1 MAIDPKAVG
10 REIRRRREL
19 TIIDGKPMSQE
30 HLGEI
35 SGVGQSTVGRLEN
48 GDFNPKKPP
57 ASLFQVAA
65 ALNATAA
72 DIGIA
77 FDVPP
82 QAPKRELAGFIPGDR
97 LIGSANDFPV
107 HASAEGGPGQ
117 LIVDSEPVE
126 RAPWPSIVSGV
137 RGAYGLIITG
147 SSMEPEFEAGDTA
160 IINPHLPAIPGA
172 TFVFYAEKDGAARA
186 TIKRLRRATSDSWL
200 VRQHNPP
207 DGQKSDF
214 SLSRKEWSI
223 CHRVLGK
230 YYR

>member
-1 MAIDPKAVG
+1 MSIDPKAVG
-10 REIRRRREL
+10 RELRRRREL
-19 TIIDGKPMSQE
+19 AMVDGKPMSQE

-57 ASLFQVAA
+57 SSLFLVAS
-65 ALNATAA
+65 ALKATAA

-82 QAPKRELAGFIPGDR
+82 QAPRPEPSGFIPGDR
-97 LIGSANDFPV
+97 LLSANHDFPV
-107 HASAEGGPGQ
+107 HASAEGGPGEV
-117 LIVDSEPVE
+117 LVDTEPVE
-126 RAPWPSIVSGV
+126 RAPWPSVVAGV

-147 SSMEPEFEAGDTA
+147 SSMEPEFETGDTA
-160 IINPHLPAIPGA
+160 IINPHLPPIPGA
-172 TFVFYAEKDGAARA
+172 TFVFYAEKDGSARA
-186 TIKRLRRATSDSWL
+186 TIKRLRRATTDSWL

-207 DGQKSDF
+207 EGQRADF
-214 SLSRKEWSI
+214 ALSRKEWTI

>member
-10 REIRRRREL
+10 RELRRRREI
-19 TIIDGKPMSQE
+19 TQIDGKPMSQE
-30 HLGEI
+30 YLGEI

-48 GDFNPKKPP
+48 GEFNPKKLPG
-57 ASLFQVAA
+57 SLFQVAS
-65 ALNATAA
+65 ALNASAA
-72 DIGIA
+72 DIGIEY
-77 FDVPP
+77 DIP
-82 QAPKRELAGFIPGDR
+82 QQAAKRDPIGFIPGER
-97 LIGSANDFPV
+97 LIGSAQDFPV
-107 HASAEGGPGQ
+107 HASAEGGPGEV
-117 LIVDSEPVE
+117 IVDSEPVE

-172 TFVFYAEKDGAARA
+172 TFVFYAEKDGSARA
-186 TIKRLRRATSDSWL
+186 TIKRLRRATTDSWL

-207 DGQKSDF
+207 DGQRPDF
-214 SLSRKEWSI
+214 SLSRKEWTI